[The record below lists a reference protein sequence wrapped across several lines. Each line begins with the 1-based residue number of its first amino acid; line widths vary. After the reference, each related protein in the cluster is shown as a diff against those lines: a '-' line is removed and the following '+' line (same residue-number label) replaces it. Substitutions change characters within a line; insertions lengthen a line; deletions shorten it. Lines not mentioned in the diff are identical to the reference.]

1 MQRGL
6 TRLQILRV
14 VSRLLHVFWAAE
26 PSESKN
32 SPFAA
37 ADSERRERRPS
48 GTQALSPIGEELAL
62 TFGDGVRV
70 VALQMRR
77 LAPDPRE
84 LALLATACLL
94 SSAPYMSR

>member
-26 PSESKN
+26 PSESQN
-32 SPFAA
+32 SPAA
-37 ADSERRERRPS
+37 ADYERRERRPS
-48 GTQALSPIGEELAL
+48 STQALSPIGEELAL
-62 TFGDGVRV
+62 TFGDGVHV

-77 LAPDPRE
+77 LAPDARE

-94 SSAPYMSR
+94 SSAPYTSR